1 MLYIGGLEP
10 SLPVQGILTFM
21 LLTKQFKG
29 MSCLS
34 LGARFD
40 LLGRPSPQTPTP
52 HLDRLLGTV
61 STWWARAAAQLPASI
76 TDHLPQSML
85 PPRAKASSTM
95 QKVRRSIYTPST
107 ESCTRY
113 LGALNS
119 NVCWSSKALL
129 EHLLLWRLREVDIS
143 SMHAGDRGSAE
154 GG

>member
-1 MLYIGGLEP
+1 
-10 SLPVQGILTFM
+10 M
-21 LLTKQFKG
+21 LLTQQFEG

-34 LGARFD
+34 LGARFG
-40 LLGRPSPQTPTP
+40 LLGRPSPQPPTP

-61 STWWARAAAQLPASI
+61 STWWARAAAQLPASV
-76 TDHLPQSML
+76 TDRLPQSMQ

-95 QKVRRSIYTPST
+95 QKVRRSIYAPST

-119 NVCWSSKALL
+119 NACWSSKALL
-129 EHLLLWRLREVDIS
+129 EHLLLWRLREADIS